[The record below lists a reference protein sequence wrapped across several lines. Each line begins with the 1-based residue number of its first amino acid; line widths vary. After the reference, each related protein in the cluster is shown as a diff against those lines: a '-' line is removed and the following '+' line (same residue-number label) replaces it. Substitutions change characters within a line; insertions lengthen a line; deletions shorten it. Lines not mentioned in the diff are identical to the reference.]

1 MSEILTSY
9 GAEERIYNAYR
20 LALRS
25 FRRAD
30 NGSTCRAADRRNRAR
45 KVVVD
50 RYNVSFQQVK
60 AIVAKFDEL
69 KNIEHPD
76 DPNYLVRLNFL
87 NAREEYRKN
96 PVEAC
101 PSCGSTELVDLRIN
115 PFEVEINNVVQYMI
129 SCFKCYYEVE
139 LDI

>member
-20 LALRS
+20 LTLRS
-25 FRRAD
+25 LRRSD
-30 NGSTCRAADRRNRAR
+30 SDRTCRAADRRNRAR
-45 KVVVD
+45 KAVVD

-60 AIVAKFDEL
+60 AIVAKFDEF

-76 DPNYLVRLNFL
+76 DPNYLIRLNFL
-87 NAREEYRKN
+87 NAREEYRKH

-101 PSCGSTELVDLRIN
+101 PSCGSNELVNLRIN
-115 PFEVEINNVVQYMI
+115 PFEVEINNVIRYMV
-129 SCFKCYYEVE
+129 SCFKCYYEVKQ
-139 LDI
+139 DI